1 MTEPQVLP
9 LVIRDLSFRYNSR
22 GTPAIKNLNLELH
35 PGEVLLL
42 AGSSG
47 CGKTTLMRCINGL
60 IPEAYHGEMTGDI
73 LLYGESVRGKT
84 LADISQNVG
93 TLLQD
98 PERQIL
104 GHLRAQ

>member
-1 MTEPQVLP
+1 
-9 LVIRDLSFRYNSR
+9 
-22 GTPAIKNLNLELH
+22 
-35 PGEVLLL
+35 VLLL

-73 LLYGESVRGKT
+73 LLYGESVRGKN
-84 LADISQNVG
+84 LAEISQCVG

-104 GHLRAQ
+104 GTYVLNEVCFGLESLGLDRAEMIRAGKQLWSACIFSPA

>member
-1 MTEPQVLP
+1 
-9 LVIRDLSFRYNSR
+9 
-22 GTPAIKNLNLELH
+22 
-35 PGEVLLL
+35 
-42 AGSSG
+42 
-47 CGKTTLMRCINGL
+47 MRCINGL

-98 PERQIL
+98 PERQSSAHTCSMKFASGWNL
-104 GHLRAQ
+104 

>member
-1 MTEPQVLP
+1 MPEQDALP

-22 GTPAIKNLNLELH
+22 SAPAIKNINLELH

-73 LLYGESVRGKT
+73 LLYGESVRGKKT
-84 LADISQNVG
+84 LGYLSACRHAAARPRKTN
-93 TLLQD
+93 
-98 PERQIL
+98 P